1 MAKGLKENAV
11 LEQCLDYLHVKQ
23 IFAWRNNTGAVKVG
37 KRFIR
42 FGYVGSS
49 DIIGITKDGRFLAVE
64 CKREKGGV
72 LSEPQK
78 VFLEEINRN
87 GGVAICVH
95 SVLDLIKGLADNDVG

>member
-1 MAKGLKENAV
+1 MTKGARENVV
-11 LEQCLDYLHVKQ
+11 LAQCLDYLHAKGL
-23 IFAWRNNTGAVKVG
+23 FCFRNNTGAVKVG
-37 KRFIR
+37 RRFIR

-72 LSEPQK
+72 LSDAQK
-78 VFLEEINRN
+78 TFLTEINSN

-95 SVLDLIKGLADNDVG
+95 SVMELIQKLADNGIS